1 MRIKTLCSIR
11 SSSNPSGEMVAE
23 AAPILDPCTMWVRST
38 MTEAKIQALVEVRA
52 TTIEG
57 GGGVE
62 GGSWGG
68 VPN

>member
-1 MRIKTLCSIR
+1 
-11 SSSNPSGEMVAE
+11 
-23 AAPILDPCTMWVRST
+23 MWVRST